1 VNCRPHHRAIS
12 KLARRSRSLAYSC
25 PRYSTMRLNFISL
38 VPAGNLYVLRR
49 AIGQIES
56 KAAAPTFIKLRDAR
70 VSSGRAQAMHRVVD
84 LGKIVDQDPDQK
96 DEMASPGRSGQPTAA
111 AAAGASWRLF
121 WQVVRLLISQVD
133 MLMPAANVS
142 MRYLFRWAAVP
153 GLLSHLFLCRT

>member
-1 VNCRPHHRAIS
+1 MNCRPHHRAIS

-56 KAAAPTFIKLRDAR
+56 RAAAPTFIKLRDAR

-96 DEMASPGRSGQPTAA
+96 DEMASPGRSGQP
-111 AAAGASWRLF
+111 AGASWRLF